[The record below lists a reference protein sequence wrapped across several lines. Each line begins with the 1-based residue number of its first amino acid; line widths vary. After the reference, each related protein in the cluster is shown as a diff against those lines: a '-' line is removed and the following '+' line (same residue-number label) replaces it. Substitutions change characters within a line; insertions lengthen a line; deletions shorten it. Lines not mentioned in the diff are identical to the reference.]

1 MQDEPEA
8 SLAMPTGR
16 PERLCRC
23 GRPSPAIGIVFTLEP
38 KGDDVSSYAGSV
50 ERVLRSRLLEPKAIG
65 TLGILLGVLAF
76 WLTIP
81 PVTSRSLTWSLVA
94 GILAVLCGIAAAS
107 RDAKRVG
114 FGAIA
119 TGVIGVLLAELA
131 TRSSVGNLDQV
142 FTASLIASM
151 LVFATPLTFAAI
163 GGMFSER
170 SGVVNIGLEGMMLMG
185 AFWGIWGAD
194 KTGSWAFG
202 VLIAMASGGLLAL
215 VHAVFAIHL
224 RADQIVGGTAVN
236 FLALGITGYFFV
248 QLYHGENVP
257 TGISQIPT
265 INLAKSSSHSFF
277 ANSIGHLNL
286 MIWLAILL
294 VPLSYVVMF
303 KTPIGLRIRACGEHP
318 RAADT
323 VGISVYLVRYSSVV
337 LSGILAA
344 MGGAYLTVGYLN
356 TYNENVTAGRG
367 FIALAA
373 VIFGNWRPFGAF
385 GAALLFG
392 FSTALAFR
400 LPAYSANAATLF
412 QALPY
417 VLTLIAVAGVIGR
430 SIPPAAVGRP
440 YRKQ

>member
-1 MQDEPEA
+1 M
-8 SLAMPTGR
+8 STYVGT
-16 PERLCRC
+16 
-23 GRPSPAIGIVFTLEP
+23 ST
-38 KGDDVSSYAGSV
+38 
-50 ERVLRSRLLEPKAIG
+50 RSRLYDSSTVGTVGIVVGVVAFILAIPPI
-65 TLGILLGVLAF
+65 TARSPIWPVLLGIVAVLFGIVAVTRGGGRVGWSAIAAGVVGGGLA
-76 WLTIP
+76 
-81 PVTSRSLTWSLVA
+81 
-94 GILAVLCGIAAAS
+94 ILAMQ
-107 RDAKRVG
+107 
-114 FGAIA
+114 
-119 TGVIGVLLAELA
+119 
-131 TRSSVGNLDQV
+131 SSVGNLNEV

-151 LVFATPLTFAAI
+151 LVFATPLTFAAL

-194 KTGSWAFG
+194 KTGSWVWG
-202 VLIAMASGGLLAL
+202 VAIAMASGGLLAL
-215 VHAVFAIHL
+215 VHAFFAIHL

-257 TGISQIPT
+257 TGVSQIPDV
-265 INLAKSSSHSFF
+265 NLAKQSNDSFF
-277 ANSIGHLNL
+277 AESFGHLNL
-286 MIWLAILL
+286 MIWVAILF
-294 VPLSYVVMF
+294 VPLSSVVMF

-318 RAADT
+318 RAAET
-323 VGISVYLVRYSSVV
+323 VGINVYFVRYGSVI

-373 VIFGNWRPFGAF
+373 LIFGNWRPFGAF

-400 LPAYSANAATLF
+400 LPVYSSNAATLF

-430 SIPPAAVGRP
+430 TIPPAAVGRP
-440 YRKQ
+440 YKKQ